1 MISFD
6 WRIDYFNLDDSVLVI
21 QYHIPR
27 TFLSAQK
34 AEVTMGFPILVQVWK
49 FRSLP
54 ALKSSCLRDITKNIS
69 TSGYLGGSNEAA
81 LRQRISA
88 WLASTSTRS

>member
-6 WRIDYFNLDDSVLVI
+6 WRIDYFNLDDSVLVN

-54 ALKSSCLRDITKNIS
+54 TLKSSSYFLVV
-69 TSGYLGGSNEAA
+69 L
-81 LRQRISA
+81 L
-88 WLASTSTRS
+88 LASETLSPRHNQEHLDIYVPGWKQ

>member
-34 AEVTMGFPILVQVWK
+34 AEVRLPDS
-49 FRSLP
+49 RSSMEIQESSH
-54 ALKSSCLRDITKNIS
+54 LKSSSYFLVVGT
-69 TSGYLGGSNEAA
+69 
-81 LRQRISA
+81 
-88 WLASTSTRS
+88 